1 MSKTMARAAL
11 VRACFFAVLW
21 WLLAEGD
28 LQAAWIG
35 GIAVLAATTVS
46 LAFMPPSH
54 HLRLWPALA
63 FLRFFLRNS
72 IVSGLQVARLALD
85 PRRGP
90 APRCV
95 SVELTVPAG
104 TPRLIVAGALGLMPG
119 TLSVALD
126 GAQLKVHALDSRITV
141 AAEVAALEAHV
152 AGMIGRQA

>member
-1 MSKTMARAAL
+1 MSWAAL
-11 VRACFFAVLW
+11 RRASSFAAIW

-28 LQAAWIG
+28 RQAAWMG
-35 GIAVLAATTVS
+35 VVAVLAATAAS
-46 LAFMPPSH
+46 LVLVPPSH
-54 HLRLWPALA
+54 YLRLWPALA

-90 APRCV
+90 TPRCV
-95 SVELTVPAG
+95 SVDLTVPAG

-126 GAQLKVHALDSRITV
+126 GARLKIHALDSRIPV

-152 AGMIGRQA
+152 ARMISGQA